1 MKLKFY
7 LLLYITIL
15 FIYGLTLNAFAN
27 VSYNI
32 LSEININQTA
42 NEISSSTATTATG
55 DSISIIITRN
65 RWYGKIIE
73 YDDKAFLYAFY
84 FLKIPIMINNTNI
97 VLFHFGFF
105 LLLSYIFLMLIIKK
119 FINKQ

>member
-42 NEISSSTATTATG
+42 NEISSSTTTTATG

>member
-55 DSISIIITRN
+55 DSISIIITR
-65 RWYGKIIE
+65 KT
-73 YDDKAFLYAFY
+73 K
-84 FLKIPIMINNTNI
+84 
-97 VLFHFGFF
+97 
-105 LLLSYIFLMLIIKK
+105 
-119 FINKQ
+119 